1 MARTERKGWK
11 EEGRK
16 RAECTSSAHGQMK
29 GKEKREGKH
38 LAGILQ
44 VHRREARGRTQFNEK
59 QLSSDPLCKLALLGS
74 SHFLFFLFFFFSPL
88 AASRNTEKSIEC
100 FGVRIDR
107 QSRSVPILT
116 TCVLFMVFTVE
127 NCLGCSKNKDVPK
140 ECFVL
145 CTHSSTNFNFMSLK
159 KKKGEIL
166 TTRVQYFID

>member
-1 MARTERKGWK
+1 MEGGR
-11 EEGRK
+11 EEGK
-16 RAECTSSAHGQMK
+16 GQSAGVPHRTD
-29 GKEKREGKH
+29 EREGEEGGKTPCSDS
-38 LAGILQ
+38 AGAPKGSG
-44 VHRREARGRTQFNEK
+44 REGTRTQFDEK

-74 SHFLFFLFFFFSPL
+74 STFFFPLSPF

-127 NCLGCSKNKDVPK
+127 DCLGCSKNKNVPK

-159 KKKGEIL
+159 K
-166 TTRVQYFID
+166 RRNFNN